1 MYKVVWNNG
10 KAQQLFLTYPEAKR
24 YKHEL
29 EEDGEDKV
37 YIQEEKY
44 AKDRDCIVGKRNRY

>member
-10 KAQQLFLTYPEAKR
+10 KAQQLFITYPEAKR
-24 YKHEL
+24 YKHKL

-37 YIQEEKY
+37 YIQEEVH
-44 AKDRDCIVGKRNRY
+44 ARDSDCIVGKRNR